1 MSEEFTE
8 LDSLKQIAENKGIKF
23 HPSISVEKLKEKIA
37 DFDAKA
43 DEASEPKETKGSAT
57 KSKMQKRNELRKEKL
72 KLIRCR
78 ITCMNPH
85 KRDWQGEWM
94 SIGNAVL
101 GFHTKYVLFDHEYHL
116 TQMMIDTLKTRVFRQ
131 TKDVP
136 DGKGGKYRKNFFPK
150 EYNVEI
156 LPALTPEELD
166 ALAADQA
173 KRQAID

>member
-1 MSEEFTE
+1 MSEFTE
-8 LDSLKQIAENKGIKF
+8 LDSLKEIADNKGIKY
-23 HPSISVEKLKEKIA
+23 HPSISVEKLKIKIA
-37 DFDAKA
+37 EFDAAQEISKPTVA
-43 DEASEPKETKGSAT
+43 RGNKMAKREA
-57 KSKMQKRNELRKEKL
+57 LRKEKL
-72 KLIRCR
+72 KLVRCR

-94 SIGNAVL
+94 SVGNSLL

-116 TQMMIDTLKTRVFRQ
+116 SAFMIDILKTKVFRQ
-131 TKDVP
+131 TKEVP

-150 EYNVEI
+150 EYNIEI
-156 LPALTPEELD
+156 LDPLTEEELE

>member
-23 HPSISVEKLKEKIA
+23 HPSISLEKLKEKIA

-43 DEASEPKETKGSAT
+43 AEATEPKQSKSLSKLQKREELR
-57 KSKMQKRNELRKEKL
+57 KSKMKL
-72 KLIRCR
+72 VRCR

-85 KRDWQGEWM
+85 KREWQGEWFSAGN
-94 SIGNAVL
+94 SIL

-116 TQMMIDTLKTRVFRQ
+116 TQMMVDILKSKVFRQ

-150 EYNVEI
+150 EYNIEI
-156 LPALTPEELD
+156 LDPLSPEELD

>member
-1 MSEEFTE
+1 MSEFTE
-8 LDSLKQIAENKGIKF
+8 LDSLKQLAENKGIKF
-23 HPSISVEKLKEKIA
+23 HPSISVEKLKEKIEA
-37 DFDAKA
+37 FDAGL
-43 DEASEPKETKGSAT
+43 EQENEPKATKA
-57 KSKMQKRNELRKEKL
+57 KSKMQRREELRKEKM
-72 KLIRCR
+72 KLVRCR

-85 KRDWQGEWM
+85 KREWQGEWF
-94 SIGNAVL
+94 SAGNAVL

-116 TQMMIDTLKTRVFRQ
+116 TQMMVDILKTKVFRQ

-150 EYNVEI
+150 EYNIEI
-156 LPALTPEELD
+156 LDPLTKEELE

>member
-23 HPSISVEKLKEKIA
+23 HPSISLEKLKEKIKE
-37 DFDAKA
+37 FDEKA
-43 DEASEPKETKGSAT
+43 AEANTVKASPNKTK
-57 KSKMQKRNELRKEKL
+57 MDKRNQLRKDKL
-72 KLIRCR
+72 KLVRCR

-85 KRDWQGEWM
+85 KREWQGEWM

-116 TQMMIDTLKTRVFRQ
+116 SQMMIDTLKNKVFRQ

-150 EYNVEI
+150 EYNIE
-156 LPALTPEELD
+156 LLDPLTQEELD

>member
-1 MSEEFTE
+1 MSEFTE
-8 LDSLKQIAENKGIKF
+8 LDSLKQLAENKGIKF

-37 DFDAKA
+37 AFDAGL
-43 DEASEPKETKGSAT
+43 EQENEPKASKA
-57 KSKMQKRNELRKEKL
+57 KSKMQRREELRKEKM
-72 KLIRCR
+72 KLVRCR

-85 KRDWQGEWM
+85 KREWQGEWF
-94 SIGNAVL
+94 SAGNAVL

-116 TQMMIDTLKTRVFRQ
+116 TQMMVDILKTKVFRQ

-150 EYNVEI
+150 EYNIEI
-156 LPALTPEELD
+156 LNPLTQEELD